1 MSGADAAAV
10 FNRKYDEMYSN
21 ANAFYKTFGGE
32 DTHPLW
38 LGPEMPHYFFVFIL
52 QYCTLVTVLKA
63 TTGRSWDTLDSC
75 D

>member
-1 MSGADAAAV
+1 MSEADAAAV
-10 FNRKYDEMYSN
+10 FKRGYEEMYSS
-21 ANAFYKTFGGE
+21 ANAFYKTLGGE

-52 QYCTLVTVLKA
+52 QYCTLLIVLEA
-63 TTGRSWDTLDSC
+63 TNGRSWDTLDSC

>member
-1 MSGADAAAV
+1 MCSV
-10 FNRKYDEMYSN
+10 IPRHEYEEMYN
-21 ANAFYKTFGGE
+21 RANAFYKTFGDE

-52 QYCTLVTVLKA
+52 RYCTLLIVLGTTTA
-63 TTGRSWDTLDSC
+63 TRSWDTLDSC